1 MDFISQISKKYE
13 NSPRSI
19 VLTDFRGNIV
29 DCNNSW
35 LKLCGY
41 RREEVINRSNSILQG
56 PLTEREI
63 VEEIERAISRKETVD
78 VVVTNF
84 KKNGAPF
91 KNNLLISP
99 LEDGFMAEITD
110 LGISDYEKQFNRR
123 LAL

>member
-1 MDFISQISKKYE
+1 M
-13 NSPRSI
+13 
-19 VLTDFRGNIV
+19 
-29 DCNNSW
+29 
-35 LKLCGY
+35 
-41 RREEVINRSNSILQG
+41 SILHTG
-56 PLTEREI
+56 ENFE
-63 VEEIERAISRKETVD
+63 ETVD

-84 KKNGAPF
+84 KKNGTPF